1 MININKK
8 IINLEDQLKKVSD
21 RVSVLEKVLKK
32 SPNPEGSIND
42 KERHDYINLI
52 DNHKKAE
59 DLVFI
64 TAHKIEFKNGEECF
78 KANDINKEMTE
89 YFRTKAPS
97 NTSREIKN
105 LIIKKYM
112 MAHKKGYRLSQKGI
126 NHFTEKFKKNEDK

>member
-52 DNHKKAE
+52 DNHKKA
-59 DLVFI
+59 F
-64 TAHKIEFKNGEECF
+64 
-78 KANDINKEMTE
+78 
-89 YFRTKAPS
+89 
-97 NTSREIKN
+97 EIKFLLLLKITFIN
-105 LIIKKYM
+105 L
-112 MAHKKGYRLSQKGI
+112 
-126 NHFTEKFKKNEDK
+126 